1 MYYSP
6 MEGKRGVDVS
16 RLLPFDLFD
25 GLTAEDLAPIAASC
39 GELTVQSG
47 TVMIRQ
53 GQVGDDVYLLEEGS
67 VKVFRERGHTL
78 RQIALLEAPTDF
90 GEMAVVNPERIRT
103 ATVETASEVR
113 LLTISVIQFRSFL
126 KRLPV
131 LRKNLDKSVKLRSTD

>member
-1 MYYSP
+1 
-6 MEGKRGVDVS
+6 MEGKKGVDIS
-16 RLLPFDLFD
+16 RLLPFELFD
-25 GLTAEDLAPIAASC
+25 GLEEEDLAPIAESC

-53 GQVGDDVYLLEEGS
+53 GQVGDDVYLLEAGS
-67 VKVFRERGHTL
+67 VKVFRERGDTL
-78 RQIALLEAPTDF
+78 HLIALLQAPTDF

-113 LLTISVIQFRSFL
+113 LLTIPVLQFRAFL

-131 LRKNLDKSVKLRSTD
+131 LRKNLQKSVRRRTTD